1 MRACMRLSAG
11 GIYIYICINL
21 GREKWELG
29 WEGMIGRL
37 ESWEDRDRR

>member
-11 GIYIYICINL
+11 GIYIYINL